1 MRGRARGSARGA
13 LARPDDGRRTTDARR
28 VVGRPSSVVKSRP
41 TTNDPP
47 HSPNAPS
54 PGVGLGTAPALPPP
68 VLVFLIAA
76 LAASPTGPADG
87 GDEAALVARIRDG
100 DAGAFGVF
108 FDRHHADILRYLAR
122 RGVSPDVADDL
133 AQHAFV
139 YVWEHRATLDPA
151 RSARALLFRIAHTR
165 ALNHFRD
172 TRRLTGELPDA
183 PDPGRA
189 DAAVEADLREALAA
203 AVEALP
209 PRRREV
215 FELCFVSGLTH
226 REAADAL
233 GLSPKTVE
241 HQMSYALKTLRERLA
256 AYAG

>member
-1 MRGRARGSARGA
+1 MLA
-13 LARPDDGRRTTDARR
+13 L
-28 VVGRPSSVVKSRP
+28 
-41 TTNDPP
+41 
-47 HSPNAPS
+47 
-54 PGVGLGTAPALPPP
+54 LL
-68 VLVFLIAA
+68 AA
-76 LAASPTGPADG
+76 LATPPSGSADG
-87 GDEAALVARIRDG
+87 ADEAALVARIRDG
-100 DAGAFGVF
+100 DALAFGVF

-139 YVWEHRATLDPA
+139 YVWEHRAELDPG

-172 TRRLTGELPDA
+172 TRRLSGDVPDT
-183 PDPGRA
+183 PDSDRT
-189 DAAVEADLREALAA
+189 DAAVEADLRDALAA
-203 AVEALP
+203 AVETLP

-241 HQMSYALKTLRERLA
+241 HQMGYALKTLRERLA